1 MDGNPLFSRLFN
13 RCVLAGLLTCPAS
26 AALADSASAT
36 KLLEEAIA
44 SGQTAGVVVAM
55 SRGSEMIFQVALG
68 DAQSEPEPRP
78 MTMDTLFD
86 LASLT
91 KPIATATSIMI
102 LVDQDRVHLDEPAA
116 SYWPPFAIHGKD
128 TITVRDLLLHRSGLI
143 ADNSL
148 SDYSDDQSA
157 NWTNIAQ
164 LRPTAPPGKTF
175 RYSDVGFQVLG
186 KLVEEVSE
194 MPLDQFAKQNIFAPL
209 NMTRT
214 RYNPLQKVGG
224 KQDAALAAATERR
237 DGKWM
242 VGEVHDP
249 RAFRMGGV
257 AGHAGLFSTAGDLM
271 RYGQS
276 FLKTS
281 YPDSPAIL
289 RPETIKAM
297 TNPTEIPK
305 GIRGLGWDM
314 RTAYSSNRAESFS
327 DAAFGHGGFTGTVLW
342 IDPAQQIVFVFLGN
356 RLHPDG
362 EGSVNRLAAQ
372 VADEIL
378 EQLVD

>member
-1 MDGNPLFSRLFN
+1 MAILS
-13 RCVLAGLLTCPAS
+13 CASS
-26 AALADSASAT
+26 AAWADSASAT
-36 KLLEEAIA
+36 KLLEEAIR
-44 SGQTAGVVVAM
+44 SGQTAGVVVSM
-55 SRGSEMIFQVALG
+55 TLGSEMIYQVALG
-68 DAQSEPEPRP
+68 DAQTEPEPRP

-102 LVDQDRVHLDEPAA
+102 LADQDRVQLDEPAA
-116 SYWPPFAIHGKD
+116 TYWPPFAIHGKD

-157 NWTNIAQ
+157 NWANIAQ
-164 LRPTAPPGKTF
+164 LRPTMPPGQTF

-186 KLVEEVSE
+186 KLVEEVSD
-194 MPLDQFAKQNIFAPL
+194 MPLDQFALQNIFAPL
-209 NMTRT
+209 KMTRT
-214 RYNPLQKVGG
+214 RYNPSQQLG
-224 KQDAALAAATERR
+224 KQEAAQAAATEQR
-237 DGKWM
+237 DGQWM

-257 AGHAGLFSTAGDLM
+257 AGHAGLFSTAGDLI
-271 RYGQS
+271 RFGQS
-276 FLKTS
+276 FLKFS
-281 YPDSPAIL
+281 FPDHPAIL
-289 RPETIKAM
+289 RTATMAEM
-297 TNPTEIPK
+297 TKPTAVPK

-342 IDPAQQIVFVFLGN
+342 IDPAQQIVFVLLSN

-362 EGSVNRLAAQ
+362 DGSVNRLAAQ

-378 EQLVD
+378 KP